1 MQQTAARRIYTRGAS
16 LQPATVSRP
25 HRLLAQ
31 HSCMFPD
38 LAFLDFNQAGFSIR
52 SAEVMR
58 ARENHWYAKT
68 PFSIAVLRYA
78 DVNALLKDRRLYQG
92 TRRWPA
98 HYGITEGLL
107 SDWWQTM
114 LLSVE
119 GQDHLRLRKLANP
132 AFSAR
137 IIEPLTGYFA
147 ELANELIDGFCE
159 RGSCEFMHEFAEPFS
174 ARVITGLLGI
184 PKQNWRKLADLAT
197 ELGYVFS
204 VTIKENLAAIEHGLQ
219 GILDISQA
227 LIDARRGTQADDFVG
242 TLVTASLDDTK
253 ITAAELLSLVSMV
266 VFAGFDTT
274 RNQIGL
280 AMQTFSEHPDQ
291 WQKLGTN
298 PALARQAVEEVMRVN
313 PTITWVSREAAEDFQ
328 YRELTIVKGTT
339 VHLLTIPAGSDPRK
353 LEAAEF
359 DIEKERPPHFGFGG
373 GMHHCIGHL
382 VARLDMTEAFKA
394 LAARLPDMR
403 VSAEAMYLPD
413 SGNTGPTHMPIT
425 FTATAQLIGT

>member
-1 MQQTAARRIYTRGAS
+1 MSQE
-16 LQPATVSRP
+16 
-25 HRLLAQ
+25 
-31 HSCMFPD
+31 

-52 SAEVMR
+52 SAEVLR
-58 ARENHWYAKT
+58 AREKHWYAKT

-119 GQDHLRLRKLANP
+119 GRDHLRLRKLANP
-132 AFSAR
+132 AFSSR
-137 IIEPLTGYFA
+137 VIEPLTGYFA
-147 ELANELIDGFCE
+147 KLAHELIDDFCE
-159 RGSCEFMHEFAEPFS
+159 RGTCEFMREFAEPFS

-184 PKQNWRKLADLAT
+184 PKQNWRQLADLAT

-204 VTIKENLAAIEHGLQ
+204 VTIKENLPAIEHGLQ
-219 GILDISQA
+219 GIIDISQA
-227 LIDARRGTQADDFVG
+227 LIDARRGTHTDDFVG

-253 ITAAELLSLVSMV
+253 ITEAELLSLVSMV

-280 AMQTFSEHPDQ
+280 GMQTFSEFPEQ
-291 WQKLGTN
+291 WQKLAAN

-313 PTITWVSREAAEDFQ
+313 PTITWVSREAAEDIQ
-328 YRELTIVKGTT
+328 YRELTIEKGTT
-339 VHLLTIPAGSDPRK
+339 VHLLTIPAGSDPHK
-353 LEAAEF
+353 VDQAEF

-382 VARLDMTEAFKA
+382 VARLDMTEAFIA
-394 LAARLPDMR
+394 LAARLPEMR
-403 VSAEAMYLPD
+403 VSREAAYLPD

-425 FTATAQLIGT
+425 FLPTPQRVRK

>member
-1 MQQTAARRIYTRGAS
+1 MSQE
-16 LQPATVSRP
+16 
-25 HRLLAQ
+25 
-31 HSCMFPD
+31 

-52 SAEVMR
+52 SAAVMQ
-58 ARENHWYAKT
+58 AREHHWYAKT

-98 HYGITEGLL
+98 HYGITDGLL
-107 SDWWQTM
+107 SEWWQTM

-132 AFSAR
+132 AFAAR
-137 IIEPLTGYFA
+137 TIEPMTPFFA
-147 ELANELIDGFCE
+147 ELAHELIDGFCE
-159 RGSCEFMHEFAEPFS
+159 RGSCEFMRDFAEPFS

-184 PKQNWRKLADLAT
+184 PKQNWRLLADLAT

-204 VTIKENLAAIEHGLQ
+204 VTIKEKLAAIEHGLQ
-219 GILDISQA
+219 GIIDISKA
-227 LIDARRGTQADDFVG
+227 LIDARRGTHADDFVG
-242 TLVTASLDDTK
+242 TLVKASLDGSR
-253 ITAAELLSLVSMV
+253 ITEAELLSLVSIV

-280 AMQTFSEHPDQ
+280 GMQTFADHPGQ
-291 WQKLGTN
+291 WQKLGAN

-313 PTITWVSREAAEDFQ
+313 PTITWVSREASEDMQ
-328 YRELTIVKGTT
+328 YRELTIEKGTT

-394 LAARLPDMR
+394 LAARLPEMR
-403 VSAEAMYLPD
+403 VSPEAAYLPD
-413 SGNTGPTHMPIT
+413 SGNTGPTHLPIT
-425 FTATAQLIGT
+425 FTATAQNARP

>member
-16 LQPATVSRP
+16 LQPATASRP

>member
-1 MQQTAARRIYTRGAS
+1 
-16 LQPATVSRP
+16 
-25 HRLLAQ
+25 
-31 HSCMFPD
+31 MFPD

>member
-1 MQQTAARRIYTRGAS
+1 MS
-16 LQPATVSRP
+16 
-25 HRLLAQ
+25 
-31 HSCMFPD
+31 PD

-52 SAEVMR
+52 SAAVMQ

-98 HYGITEGLL
+98 HYGITSGLL
-107 SDWWQTM
+107 ADWWQTM

-119 GQDHLRLRKLANP
+119 GPDHLRLRKLANP
-132 AFSAR
+132 AFSSR
-137 IIEPLTGYFA
+137 VIEPLTGYFA

-159 RGSCEFMHEFAEPFS
+159 HGSCEFMREFAEPFS

-184 PKQNWRKLADLAT
+184 PKHNWRSLADLAT

-204 VTIKENLAAIEHGLQ
+204 VTIKENLPAIEHGLQ
-219 GILDISQA
+219 GIMDISQA

-242 TLVTASLDDTK
+242 TLVAASLDDTR
-253 ITAAELLSLVSMV
+253 ITEAELLSLVTMV

-280 AMQTFSEHPDQ
+280 GMQTFSEFPAQ
-291 WQKLGTN
+291 WQKLGSN
-298 PALARQAVEEVMRVN
+298 PALARQAVEEVMRIN
-313 PTITWVSREAAEDFQ
+313 PTITWVSREAATDFQ
-328 YRELTIVKGTT
+328 YRELTIEKGTT

-353 LEAAEF
+353 MGAAEF

-394 LAARLPDMR
+394 LAARLPEMR
-403 VSAEAMYLPD
+403 VSPEAAYLPD
-413 SGNTGPTHMPIT
+413 SGNTGPTQLPIT
-425 FTATAQLIGT
+425 FTATAQKTHP

>member
-1 MQQTAARRIYTRGAS
+1 MSQE
-16 LQPATVSRP
+16 
-25 HRLLAQ
+25 
-31 HSCMFPD
+31 

-52 SAEVMR
+52 SAEVLR
-58 ARENHWYAKT
+58 AREKHWYAKT

-119 GQDHLRLRKLANP
+119 GRDHLRLRKLANP
-132 AFSAR
+132 AFSSR
-137 IIEPLTGYFA
+137 VIEPMTGYFA
-147 ELANELIDGFCE
+147 ELAHELIDDFCE
-159 RGSCEFMHEFAEPFS
+159 RGTCEFMREFAEPFS

-184 PKQNWRKLADLAT
+184 PKQNWRQLADLAT

-204 VTIKENLAAIEHGLQ
+204 VTIKEALPAIEHGLQ
-219 GILDISQA
+219 GIIDISQA
-227 LIDARRGTQADDFVG
+227 LIDNRDGTHADDFVG
-242 TLVTASLDDTK
+242 TLVTASLDNTK
-253 ITAAELLSLVSMV
+253 ITRAELLSLVSMV

-280 AMQTFSEHPDQ
+280 GMQTFSDFPAQ
-291 WQKLGTN
+291 WQKLAAN
-298 PALARQAVEEVMRVN
+298 PALGRQAVEEVMRVN
-313 PTITWVSREAAEDFQ
+313 PTITWVSREAAESIQ
-328 YRELTIVKGTT
+328 HRELTIEKGAT
-339 VHLLTIPAGSDPRK
+339 VHLLTIPAGCDPRK
-353 LEAAEF
+353 VDPAEF

-382 VARLDMTEAFKA
+382 VARLDMTKAFKA
-394 LAARLPDMR
+394 LAARLPEMR
-403 VSAEAMYLPD
+403 VSPEAAYLPD
-413 SGNTGPTHMPIT
+413 SGNTGPTHMPVT
-425 FTATAQLIGT
+425 FRPTAPRVRK

>member
-1 MQQTAARRIYTRGAS
+1 MSQE
-16 LQPATVSRP
+16 
-25 HRLLAQ
+25 
-31 HSCMFPD
+31 
-38 LAFLDFNQAGFSIR
+38 LAFLDFNQVGFSIR
-52 SAEVMR
+52 SAEVLR

-98 HYGITEGLL
+98 HYGITKGLL

-132 AFSAR
+132 AFSSR
-137 IIEPLTGYFA
+137 VIEPLTGYFA
-147 ELANELIDGFCE
+147 ELAHELIDGFCE
-159 RGSCEFMHEFAEPFS
+159 RGSCEFMREFAEPFS

-184 PKQNWRKLADLAT
+184 PKQNWRQLADLAT

-204 VTIKENLAAIEHGLQ
+204 VTIKENLPAIEHGLQ
-219 GILDISQA
+219 GIIDISQA
-227 LIDARRGTQADDFVG
+227 LIDARRGTHADDFVG

-253 ITAAELLSLVSMV
+253 ITEAELLSLVSMV

-280 AMQTFSEHPDQ
+280 GMQTFSEFPEQ
-291 WQKLGTN
+291 WQKLAAN
-298 PALARQAVEEVMRVN
+298 PALGRQAVEEVMRVN
-313 PTITWVSREAAEDFQ
+313 PTITWVSREAAEDIQ
-328 YRELTIVKGTT
+328 YRELTIEKGTT

-353 LEAAEF
+353 VDQAEF

-394 LAARLPDMR
+394 LAARLPEMR
-403 VSAEAMYLPD
+403 VSPEAAYLPD
-413 SGNTGPTHMPIT
+413 SGNTGPTHMPVT
-425 FTATAQLIGT
+425 FLPTAPRVRK

>member
-1 MQQTAARRIYTRGAS
+1 MSQ
-16 LQPATVSRP
+16 
-25 HRLLAQ
+25 
-31 HSCMFPD
+31 D

-119 GQDHLRLRKLANP
+119 GRDHLRLRKLANP
-132 AFSAR
+132 AFSSR
-137 IIEPLTGYFA
+137 VIEPMTGYFA
-147 ELANELIDGFCE
+147 ELAHELIDDFCE
-159 RGSCEFMHEFAEPFS
+159 RGTCEFMREFAEPFS

-184 PKQNWRKLADLAT
+184 PKQNWRQLADLAT

-204 VTIKENLAAIEHGLQ
+204 VTIKENLPAIEHGLQ
-219 GILDISQA
+219 GIIDISQA
-227 LIDARRGTQADDFVG
+227 LIDARDGTHADDFVG

-253 ITAAELLSLVSMV
+253 ITRAELLSLVSMV

-280 AMQTFSEHPDQ
+280 GMQTFSDFPAQ
-291 WQKLGTN
+291 WQKLAAN
-298 PALARQAVEEVMRVN
+298 PALGRQAVEEVMRVN
-313 PTITWVSREAAEDFQ
+313 PNYMGV
-328 YRELTIVKGTT
+328 
-339 VHLLTIPAGSDPRK
+339 AGSCR
-353 LEAAEF
+353 
-359 DIEKERPPHFGFGG
+359 G
-373 GMHHCIGHL
+373 
-382 VARLDMTEAFKA
+382 
-394 LAARLPDMR
+394 
-403 VSAEAMYLPD
+403 Y
-413 SGNTGPTHMPIT
+413 PTP
-425 FTATAQLIGT
+425 

>member
-1 MQQTAARRIYTRGAS
+1 MSQE
-16 LQPATVSRP
+16 
-25 HRLLAQ
+25 
-31 HSCMFPD
+31 
-38 LAFLDFNQAGFSIR
+38 LAFLDFNQGGFSIR

-107 SDWWQTM
+107 SEWWQTM

-132 AFSAR
+132 AFSSR
-137 IIEPLTGYFA
+137 VIEPLTGYFA
-147 ELANELIDGFCE
+147 ELAHELIDGFCE
-159 RGSCEFMHEFAEPFS
+159 RGTCEFMREFAEPFS

-184 PKQNWRKLADLAT
+184 PKQNWRQLADLAT

-204 VTIKENLAAIEHGLQ
+204 VTIKENLPAIEHGLQ
-219 GILDISQA
+219 GIIDISQA
-227 LIDARRGTQADDFVG
+227 LIDARDGTHSDDFVG

-253 ITAAELLSLVSMV
+253 ITRAELLSLVSMV

-280 AMQTFSEHPDQ
+280 GMQTFSDFPAQ
-291 WQKLGTN
+291 WQKLAAN
-298 PALARQAVEEVMRVN
+298 PALGRQAVEEVMRVN
-313 PTITWVSREAAEDFQ
+313 PTITWVSREAAEDIQ
-328 YRELTIVKGTT
+328 HRELTIEKGTT

-353 LEAAEF
+353 VDQAEF

-382 VARLDMTEAFKA
+382 VARLDMTEAFIA
-394 LAARLPDMR
+394 LAARLPEMR
-403 VSAEAMYLPD
+403 VSREAAYLPD
-413 SGNTGPTHMPIT
+413 SGNTGPTHMPVT
-425 FTATAQLIGT
+425 FLPTAPRVRK